1 MNRIKNKVGYAF
13 MAFSKGKESGE
24 RNAIKRYIGVGSVFV
39 LAVNPN
45 KEQLEKLYNTQ
56 LENDP
61 EYLGEVEVGEDKHK
75 VQNVRLDFIV
85 KTDAEK
91 CGGIEFITKVAFFI
105 RKEYRYNRDQ
115 TKVQV
120 IDKYGRTAWVTVEQA
135 KTHEIPVY
143 KNGPANIDKD
153 YRPAYHGEE
162 ELTNFIKAYLN
173 IPNVMK
179 YVNNTWVMV
188 DKPEDCEARLESIAE
203 YFKGNFKELRDVIA
217 LQPNNKV
224 KVLFGIR
231 TTDDN
236 KQYQAVYNQMFLKNN
251 ITDYSKLDT
260 DLKERKAAGAYTTT
274 EFTVGDLKEYDIES
288 TDLSNSGV
296 VDDMPFP
303 AGDDAGGTPWDFGK

>member
-1 MNRIKNKVGYAF
+1 MKKTNFAF
-13 MAFSKGKESGE
+13 MAFAAGKVSTEG
-24 RNAIKRYIGVGSVFV
+24 NAVKRYTGVAPVSI
-39 LAVNPN
+39 LAVNPD
-45 KEQLEKLYNTQ
+45 KAELEKLYNTQ

-91 CGGIEFITKVAFFI
+91 CGGIEFTTKVAFFL

-120 IDKYGRTAWVTVEQA
+120 IDKYGRTAWVTIEQA
-135 KTHEIPVY
+135 KAHEIPVY
-143 KNGPANIDKD
+143 SNGQPANIDKD

-162 ELTNFIKAYLN
+162 DLTNFLKAYLN

-179 YVNNTWVMV
+179 YVNEKWVMV
-188 DKPEDCEARLESIAE
+188 DKPEECEARLEKIAD
-203 YFKGNFKELRDVIA
+203 YFKGDFSELRSAIQ

-224 KVLFGIR
+224 KVLFGVR

-251 ITDYSKLDT
+251 ITDYSRLDK
-260 DLKERKAAGAYTTT
+260 DLQE
-274 EFTVGDLKEYDIES
+274 
-288 TDLSNSGV
+288 
-296 VDDMPFP
+296 
-303 AGDDAGGTPWDFGK
+303 

>member
-1 MNRIKNKVGYAF
+1 MNSNKVF
-13 MAFSKGKESGE
+13 MAFAKGAESTEG
-24 RNAIKRYIGVGSVFV
+24 NVIKRYIGVAPVFV

-45 KEQLEKLYNTQ
+45 KEQLEKLYDTQ
-56 LENDP
+56 LENAP
-61 EYLGEVEVGEDKHK
+61 EYVSEVEVGEDKHK
-75 VQNVRLDFIV
+75 VPNVRLDFIV

-91 CGGIEFITKVAFFI
+91 CGGVEFLTKVAFFI

-115 TKVQV
+115 TKVQI

-135 KTHEIPVY
+135 KNHEIPVY

-188 DKPEDCEARLESIAE
+188 DKPEDCEARLESITD
-203 YFKGNFKELRDVIA
+203 YFKGNFKELRDVIS

-224 KVLFGIR
+224 KVLFGVR

-251 ITDYSKLDT
+251 ITDYSRLDK
-260 DLKERKAAGAYTTT
+260 DLQERKAAGAYPTT
-274 EFTVGDLKEYDIES
+274 EFTVGDLKEYNVEA
-288 TDLSNSGV
+288 TDFSNSASNSSEA
-296 VDDMPFP
+296 PFAP
-303 AGDDAGGTPWDFGK
+303 ANEVGSPWDFGK